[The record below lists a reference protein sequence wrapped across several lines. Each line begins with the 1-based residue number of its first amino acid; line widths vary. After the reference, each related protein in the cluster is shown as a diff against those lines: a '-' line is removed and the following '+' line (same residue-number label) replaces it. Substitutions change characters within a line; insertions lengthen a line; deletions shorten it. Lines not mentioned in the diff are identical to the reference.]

1 MRNPPLAW
9 RNVAHGGRRSVAAI
23 SGAAFSLVMVLLQL
37 GFLQAVR
44 ITATNNFDVLDFD
57 VLLTSARFEQFYA
70 PGFLPLER
78 LRQAQGVAT
87 VASAT
92 PLYATFALWRCPPS
106 PLDAPPDDSGPRPG
120 ALSRW
125 LSGVHATRPLQRRQ
139 LYVMGLDLDHPP
151 FRPPIRDAIEAN
163 RARLRPANRVLLN
176 AQSHPD
182 FGWQVRDRYRDWE
195 LEDTAVEVVGG
206 FDMLRGFAADSTVL
220 CSADDFVRICGY
232 GSRETINLGLL
243 KVEPGTV
250 DATVAALRETL
261 PDDVEVASRGEV
273 LEREVD
279 HWVNQT
285 STGKLFAVGVLVAMI
300 VAAVVV
306 YQVLSNDVRE
316 HLPEYATLRAMGY
329 STLRLASILI
339 FQATLYML
347 ISFAV
352 AVAISEVVY
361 RATEALAGIPMV
373 MTRENLAL
381 TFALAMAVGAIT
393 GGLTVNRLRSAD
405 PADLF

>member
-1 MRNPPLAW
+1 
-9 RNVAHGGRRSVAAI
+9 
-23 SGAAFSLVMVLLQL
+23 
-37 GFLQAVR
+37 
-44 ITATNNFDVLDFD
+44 
-57 VLLTSARFEQFYA
+57 
-70 PGFLPLER
+70 
-78 LRQAQGVAT
+78 
-87 VASAT
+87 
-92 PLYATFALWRCPPS
+92 
-106 PLDAPPDDSGPRPG
+106 
-120 ALSRW
+120 
-125 LSGVHATRPLQRRQ
+125 
-139 LYVMGLDLDHPP
+139 MGLDLDHPP